1 MDRILMN
8 YIKVSQHLSQQFRS
22 HFGKIN
28 LTFPQ
33 ALALSVLGSEGPM
46 PISKLAEKMGS
57 ANSTISGIVDRLERL
72 ELAKRTRSELDHRV
86 IYVEATEKYHS
97 LHDRARTDVISY
109 FNSLM
114 SGASEADQELV
125 ASALTRLDEILTQ
138 KVEAGGGSLAV
149 NSGSQTKKTGPA
161 GA

>member
-8 YIKVSQHLSQQFRS
+8 YIQVSQHLSQQFRS
-22 HFGKIN
+22 HFGKMN

-33 ALALSVLGSEGPM
+33 ALALSVLGTEGPM

-86 IYVEATEKYHS
+86 IYVEATEKYIE
-97 LHDRARTDVISY
+97 LRNRAKTGVNEY
-109 FNSLM
+109 F
-114 SGASEADQELV
+114 GALLDTLDPDEREAVARGLELLGK
-125 ASALTRLDEILTQ
+125 ALT
-138 KVEAGGGSLAV
+138 G
-149 NSGSQTKKTGPA
+149 KKD
-161 GA
+161 

>member
-8 YIKVSQHLSQQFRS
+8 YIQVSQHLSQQFRK
-22 HFGKIN
+22 HFGKVN

-33 ALALSVLGSEGPM
+33 ALALSVLGAEGPM

-86 IYVEATEKYHS
+86 IYLEATEKYRPLRS
-97 LHDRARTDVISY
+97 QVETGVNEYFSGLLGTLDPEERSCVSRGLELLVRALSIR
-109 FNSLM
+109 
-114 SGASEADQELV
+114 EE
-125 ASALTRLDEILTQ
+125 
-138 KVEAGGGSLAV
+138 
-149 NSGSQTKKTGPA
+149 
-161 GA
+161 

>member
-8 YIKVSQHLSQQFRS
+8 YIQVSQHLSQQFRS
-22 HFGKIN
+22 HFGKMN

-33 ALALSVLGSEGPM
+33 ALALRVLGTEGPM

-86 IYVEATEKYHS
+86 IYVEATEKYIE
-97 LHDRARTDVISY
+97 LRNRAKTGVNEY
-109 FNSLM
+109 F
-114 SGASEADQELV
+114 GALLDTLDPDEREAVARGLELLDK
-125 ASALTRLDEILTQ
+125 ALT
-138 KVEAGGGSLAV
+138 G
-149 NSGSQTKKTGPA
+149 KKD
-161 GA
+161 